1 MGYRDRPQTRNLH
14 SASVPVVESRQ
25 RIGGTLSIAC
35 AQVAPRQT
43 VSVEGIQGKFVNI
56 HSPPEEQKNR
66 KRHNRE
72 QDQHTPGVLR
82 NGTIQGGFGG
92 RRDGHRKQ
100 HQQPEHKNWRPCFR
114 QQIQL
119 NIARGR
125 LSPLSTDERWYD
137 LLVILDDATSEIYY
151 AQLVEEEIHADGDGG
166 AEGSDR
172 AAGRVLR
179 LV

>member
-1 MGYRDRPQTRNLH
+1 MLTAR
-14 SASVPVVESRQ
+14 SRAD
-25 RIGGTLSIAC
+25 LA
-35 AQVAPRQT
+35 
-43 VSVEGIQGKFVNI
+43 
-56 HSPPEEQKNR
+56 
-66 KRHNRE
+66 
-72 QDQHTPGVLR
+72 
-82 NGTIQGGFGG
+82 
-92 RRDGHRKQ
+92 DGHRKQ